1 MSTNESPRRG
11 GALNV
16 VTRDEVAH
24 LAHLARL
31 SIPDDELDHYAEQ
44 LGVILASVAEVSKVA
59 ADDVEPTS
67 HAVEL
72 VNVFREDLVKPGLTR
87 DEALAMAPAVDAD
100 RFRVPQI
107 LGEEQ

>member
-1 MSTNESPRRG
+1 MSTNESPQRDD
-11 GALNV
+11 ASNA

-44 LGVILASVAEVSKVA
+44 LDVILASVAQVSKVA
-59 ADDVEPTS
+59 TDDIEPTS

-72 VNVFREDLVKPGLTR
+72 VNVFREDVVKPGLTR
-87 DEALAMAPAVDAD
+87 ADALAMAPAAD
-100 RFRVPQI
+100 SNRFRVPQI